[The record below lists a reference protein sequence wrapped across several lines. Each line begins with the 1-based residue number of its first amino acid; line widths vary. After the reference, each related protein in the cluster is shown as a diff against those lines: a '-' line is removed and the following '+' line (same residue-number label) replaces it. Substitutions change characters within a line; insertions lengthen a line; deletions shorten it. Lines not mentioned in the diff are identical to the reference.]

1 MIILYLLI
9 IIFIIWIL
17 IASAMI
23 LIKIILALYEFIQD
37 MKNIKKRLDK

>member
-23 LIKIILALYEFIQD
+23 LIKIILSLYEFIQD
-37 MKNIKKRLDK
+37 IKNIKKRLDK